1 MCRTQLHEK
10 ESEMI
15 NMDFTVMNIIHGVEF
30 QTMFLK
36 GRRPVAVFNKGIL
49 LLAVKLLTVLTGV
62 L

>member
-1 MCRTQLHEK
+1 M

-15 NMDFTVMNIIHGVEF
+15 NMEFTVVMDVIHGVEF

-49 LLAVKLLTVLTGV
+49 LLAVKLRTVLTGE